1 MADPQDLSR
10 KWAVGIASAAAV
22 EPSAVG
28 SRLVALAGSR
38 PAAACSLAAVL
49 PSAEGELAGPLQR
62 RQADELSSPRG
73 YQNCGK
79 KRGKKRCHLQHHPP
93 EESGLFASPLQ
104 NRCHQSRRSGF
115 ACDPACAGK
124 NNRVKTQFTICTSA
138 LQHPFNFLFCRY
150 LGFSSFSSQI
160 FLGFFSKS

>member
-1 MADPQDLSR
+1 MGLKKSSVKDIVTHTLCLVETVAVADPQDLSR

-115 ACDPACAGK
+115 ACDPACAGIKQLGK
-124 NNRVKTQFTICTSA
+124 NTTHK
-138 LQHPFNFLFCRY
+138 LQYSTP
-150 LGFSSFSSQI
+150 
-160 FLGFFSKS
+160 

>member
-1 MADPQDLSR
+1 MCFFF
-10 KWAVGIASAAAV
+10 IALIDTMIPGTSVITNV

-93 EESGLFASPLQ
+93 EESGPFASPLQ

-115 ACDPACAGK
+115 ACDPACAGIKQLGK
-124 NNRVKTQFTICTSA
+124 NTIHK
-138 LQHPFNFLFCRY
+138 LQYSTP
-150 LGFSSFSSQI
+150 
-160 FLGFFSKS
+160 